1 MLDGQTYF
9 LHLDSYL
16 AEVDKHRTGKLGK
29 ITSETQ
35 EKEEELKLFC
45 EIASHVRQKHYLT
58 IAEKEILFTDRIMFW
73 KSSKYKD
80 LQREC

>member
-16 AEVDKHRTGKLGK
+16 AEVDKNKTGKLGK

-35 EKEEELKLFC
+35 EKEEELVTEVFFL
-45 EIASHVRQKHYLT
+45 
-58 IAEKEILFTDRIMFW
+58 
-73 KSSKYKD
+73 
-80 LQREC
+80 